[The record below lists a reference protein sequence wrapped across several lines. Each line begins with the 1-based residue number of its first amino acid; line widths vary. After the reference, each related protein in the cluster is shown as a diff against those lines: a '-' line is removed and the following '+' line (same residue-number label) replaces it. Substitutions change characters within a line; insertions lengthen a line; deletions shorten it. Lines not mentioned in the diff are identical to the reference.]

1 MENNLK
7 RELYIYFGH
16 LMWRVDSLE
25 KTLMLGGIGDRR
37 RRGRQRM
44 RWLDGITD
52 SMDVSLGEFRELVMD
67 REAWCAAIHGVAK
80 SQTRLSNWS
89 DLIWYIKLGASLVA
103 QMVKNPPAV
112 QKTWVQSLGWED
124 PLEEGM
130 ATHSSILACRIPW
143 TGEPGGL
150 QPVGLQRVGHNWNDL
165 APTHNSL
172 LKGRLTCVLIQRGL
186 LENQDWLFRI
196 NFFLN

>member
-1 MENNLK
+1 MRN
-7 RELYIYFGH
+7 
-16 LMWRVDSLE
+16 VDSLE
-25 KTLMLGGIGDRR
+25 KTLMLGGLGWRGEGEDR
-37 RRGRQRM
+37 G
-44 RWLDGITD
+44 WDGWMA
-52 SMDVSLGEFRELVMD
+52 SP
-67 REAWCAAIHGVAK
+67 
-80 SQTRLSNWS
+80 NW
-89 DLIWYIKLGASLVA
+89 W
-103 QMVKNPPAV
+103 
-112 QKTWVQSLGWED
+112 TWVWVNSRSWSWTGRLGVLQFMGSQRVGHDWATELHWVESVLGPFQVALVVKKQKQKQKNLPANAGD
-124 PLEEGM
+124 VGLTLGSKNPLEEGM